1 MIGDS
6 NDEINF
12 SHDSLLTVRQD
23 SRLCKVFVNNSSA
36 NIKLLMVQLGEFLS
50 FSDPLGILGFKKKQQ
65 RNHLTKNFQ
74 KTKLFLNWKETS
86 LNFF

>member
-50 FSDPLGILGFKKKQQ
+50 FSDPLGILGFKKKN
-65 RNHLTKNFQ
+65 R
-74 KTKLFLNWKETS
+74 ETI
-86 LNFF
+86 